1 MSYIGFPY
9 SIDQIYGQTF
19 QYELLT
25 GDGSTTAF
33 TFTGFFVSAASVF
46 VFING
51 VQQNPVN
58 AYNITPNNVSGSNT
72 LTFTSAPFS
81 GDQIVVRYKI

>member
-19 QYELLT
+19 QYEKLI
-25 GDGSTTAF
+25 GDGSTLTF
-33 TFTGFFVSAASVF
+33 TFSGFFVNAASVF

-51 VQQNPVN
+51 VQQNPVD
-58 AYNITPNNVSGSNT
+58 AYNITPNNVTGSNT
-72 LTFTSAPFS
+72 ITFTSTPFN
-81 GDQIVVRYKI
+81 GDEIIVRHKI